1 MCGVMGEP
9 WNADPWDAYVY
20 IDDDGP
26 MMQPAMLDADVEPSH
41 YGMPFMEE
49 PIDYPHVP
57 PSEADTEGYSEFGD
71 DEPEVVPPPQV
82 MAGVAAGGWVPD
94 AERRRNWRNWAW
106 QNREPIIIVG
116 SAAVTHT
123 LSQGMPFRRVRDWY
137 NAQRDVVV
145 QRPAE
150 KAKEK
155 KRDVNK
161 GFGTGA
167 PTSKAKDEL

>member
-1 MCGVMGEP
+1 MSEP

-82 MAGVAAGGWVPD
+82 MAGVAAGGWVD
-94 AERRRNWRNWAW
+94 AERRRNWRNWLW
-106 QNREPIIIVG
+106 QNREPIILVG